1 MLLSRHHAAAFVVAM
16 LAALVGNG
24 ALQLALDAV
33 RVSGRG
39 SGVPWWI
46 TAELIGRG
54 RWVVC
59 AGLLYLAAP
68 VLLTSSRTATAESPG
83 QRSAAW
89 QQVGLAVLVVPLL
102 WVGATWVVSA
112 LRFTLLGS
120 WSTEGL
126 VFLSPG
132 YYRGLVL
139 DYVPWLIGGATIL
152 MVRRHV

>member
-16 LAALVGNG
+16 FAALAGNG

-33 RVSGRG
+33 RVSSRG
-39 SGVPWWI
+39 SGIPWWI

-59 AGLLYLAAP
+59 ALLLYLATP
-68 VLLTSSRTATAESPG
+68 ILLTSGHTRTPAPAGNRAE
-83 QRSAAW
+83 AW
-89 QQVGLAVLVVPLL
+89 RHVGVAVLVVPLL
-102 WVGATWVVSA
+102 WVAATWVVSA

-139 DYVPWLIGGATIL
+139 DYVPWLIGGATVL
-152 MVRRHV
+152 MARRHV